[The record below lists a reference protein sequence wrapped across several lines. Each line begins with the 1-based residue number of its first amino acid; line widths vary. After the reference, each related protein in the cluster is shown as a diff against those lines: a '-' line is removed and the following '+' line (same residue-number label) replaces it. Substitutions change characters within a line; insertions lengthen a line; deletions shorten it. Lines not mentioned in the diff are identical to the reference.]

1 MLSHGGFECGAA
13 LLAFFDELVFT
24 QHQALA
30 VHHTLCATPDQGG
43 ESFDGGYIAC
53 QSRRNGFGHGVV
65 RAACQAGGQAAHGG
79 FIRTVPGLPG
89 DQLRFAFGQ
98 RAGFVQRH
106 GFQQAG
112 LFQVGAALDQNAA
125 PGSKCQA
132 ADHGDR
138 GGYDQRTW
146 AGDHQQNQRL
156 VQRGHPGPA
165 QQRRGEQGH
174 GQRHHKHGGGVD
186 GGKTVDDALGGRT
199 GALGFFD
206 GMDDAR
212 QQGVAGSSSDTEF
225 QLASLVDSA
234 CKQRVTGGLLNGNTL
249 AGDGRLVHGTV
260 AFADGAVQRNTLTG
274 AHAHS
279 GL

>member
-1 MLSHGGFECGAA
+1 MLGHGGFECGAA

-30 VHHTLCATPDQGG
+30 VHHTLCATPDQGRKTVHAG
-43 ESFDGGYIAC
+43 HITC
-53 QSRRNGFGHGVV
+53 QARRNGFGHRVV
-65 RAACQAGGQAAHGG
+65 RAACHAGGQAAHSG
-79 FIRTVPGLPG
+79 FIRAVPGLPR
-89 DQLRFAFGQ
+89 DQLGFAFGQ
-98 RAGFVQRH
+98 GAGFVERH

-174 GQRHHKHGGGVD
+174 GQRHHKHGRGVD
-186 GGKTVDDALGGRT
+186 GGKPVHDALGGCT

-212 QQGVAGSSSDTEF
+212 QQGVAGSGSDAEL
-225 QLASLVDSA
+225 QLAGFVDGA
-234 CKQRVTGGLLNGNTL
+234 GKQRVARGFFDGNTF
-249 AGDGRLVHGTV
+249 AGDGCLVHGAV
-260 AFADGAVQRNTLTG
+260 AFADGAVQRDTLTG
-274 AHAHS
+274 AHPHS